1 MHCLKT
7 IENEVHYV
15 VYLLFV
21 ELPDILFFVFRIH
34 YSKLATKGNEKSG
47 YPLKKTLI
55 SHTRYLYILRSC
67 EYKIKLKK
75 KRQKHSPDSRVVAT
89 TRNMTTCRTRQTRYG
104 SQVGAG
110 ERNACAL
117 IKLSEHFYF
126 RSP

>member
-55 SHTRYLYILRSC
+55 SHTRYLYILRSF
-67 EYKIKLKK
+67 EYKNKIEKK
-75 KRQKHSPDSRVVAT
+75 KKKT
-89 TRNMTTCRTRQTRYG
+89 LMTTDNLPYQTDTLRQPGG
-104 SQVGAG
+104 SG
-110 ERNACAL
+110 
-117 IKLSEHFYF
+117 
-126 RSP
+126 

>member
-55 SHTRYLYILRSC
+55 SHTRYLYILRT
-67 EYKIKLKK
+67 YIKIKKVNIKIKLKK
-75 KRQKHSPDSRVVAT
+75 KRQKHS
-89 TRNMTTCRTRQTRYG
+89 
-104 SQVGAG
+104 
-110 ERNACAL
+110 
-117 IKLSEHFYF
+117 
-126 RSP
+126 